1 MAELLATK
9 KMVGIVMRK
18 IRTLSYCFKQGFR
31 GVWKNRIYSLA
42 SAGTI
47 TACLLLLGVF
57 YFVIA
62 NFNYMVQSA
71 ESMVGITVFF
81 EDGTTEE
88 RILEIKE
95 TLRQRIEVADIVYI
109 SAEEAWETYKSE
121 SLNEKLASTFGSD
134 NPLADSA
141 SLEVHLSDVTMQ
153 EALVRYTQSLA
164 DVRQVNHSKSVAD
177 SFAGIQTLISVIS
190 IGLIAIL
197 VAVAVFLIRTT
208 ISTGINVRRE
218 EISIMSIIGAT
229 DFFIRAPFVVEGV
242 LIALLGSILPI
253 GILYFLYGEVIGTL
267 KEQFESIFQSLRFL
281 ERKEIMGDFI
291 PLALLFSLLIGFIAS
306 HVTAKRQ
313 IRKIELER

>member
-1 MAELLATK
+1 
-9 KMVGIVMRK
+9 MRK
-18 IRTLSYCFKQGFR
+18 IRTLSYCLKQGFR
-31 GVWKNRIYSLA
+31 GAWKNRIYSLA

-62 NFNYMVQSA
+62 NFNYMVESA
-71 ESMVGITVFF
+71 ESIVGITVFF

-88 RILEIKE
+88 RILEIKD
-95 TLRQRIEVADIVYI
+95 TLRQRVEVADIVYI

-121 SLNEKLASTFGSD
+121 SLTEELAATFGSD
-134 NPLADSA
+134 NPLVDSA

-177 SFAGIQTLISVIS
+177 SFAGIQTLIWIIS

-253 GILYFLYGEVIGTL
+253 GILYFVYGEVIETL
-267 KEQFESIFQSLRFL
+267 KEQFSSIFQSLRFL
-281 ERKEIMGDFI
+281 ERNEIMRDFI
-291 PLALLFSLLIGFIAS
+291 PLALLFSLLLGFIAS
-306 HVTAKRQ
+306 HLTAKRQ

>member
-1 MAELLATK
+1 MAESLVTK

-31 GVWKNRIYSLA
+31 GAWKNRIYSLA

-62 NFNYMVQSA
+62 NFNYMVESA

-81 EDGTTEE
+81 EDGTAEE

-95 TLRQRIEVADIVYI
+95 TLKQRIEVADIVYI

-121 SLNEKLASTFGSD
+121 SLTEELAATFGSD

-153 EALVRYTQSLA
+153 EALVRYAQSLK

-177 SFAGIQTLISVIS
+177 SFAGIQTLIWVIS

-253 GILYFLYGEVIGTL
+253 GILYFVYGEVIETL
-267 KEQFESIFQSLRFL
+267 KEQFSSIFQSLRFL
-281 ERKEIMGDFI
+281 ERNEIMRDFI
-291 PLALLFSLLIGFIAS
+291 PMALLFSLLLGFIAS
-306 HVTAKRQ
+306 HLTAKRQ